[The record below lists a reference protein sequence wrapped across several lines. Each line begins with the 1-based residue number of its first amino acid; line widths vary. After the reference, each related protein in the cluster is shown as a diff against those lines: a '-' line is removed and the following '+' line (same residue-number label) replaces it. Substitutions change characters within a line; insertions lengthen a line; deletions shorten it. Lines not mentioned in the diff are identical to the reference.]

1 MQNIYSRTEYINPNA
16 LYTLLSFHD
25 ITDHTFQILKVFED
39 NKPVN
44 KDSFTEAT
52 ELVAK
57 VHIISSDWTKTMR
70 HMYGRSKDIFVFHST
85 KELEPEK

>member
-25 ITDHTFQILKVFED
+25 ITDHTFQMLKVFED

-44 KDSFTEAT
+44 KDSLTEAI

-57 VHIISSDWTKTMR
+57 SPKQKHCNQDRNLI
-70 HMYGRSKDIFVFHST
+70 YQ
-85 KELEPEK
+85 LN